1 MKTLTQYAVRSTH
14 NEGGSMYRKVAI
26 LVVFL
31 ITLSLTATRAQDAWV
46 AGDGAIKNPEL
57 RDGIF
62 NKDIIY
68 IATKSVLY
76 RTRDIKDRW
85 EPLFLLPSGG
95 SNEIRCLAGNGRV
108 LFVGTR
114 RGLFRSDDNG
124 KTWKN
129 VFRTILPD
137 KNNITYIELSKHSR
151 SSLVISTEKGVF
163 FSGDLGAKWQDIS
176 GALDN
181 AAVKCLALNKELMYA
196 GAESGLYVRKI
207 ASGDWEKVFVRSA
220 PEKRE
225 TEEGEEGYGDDTE
238 KDTSIKSI
246 STDGARVYVG
256 YSSGIIYSDD
266 KGKSWNNLERTGLRG
281 EVNHILIMPKN
292 KKIYCATAK
301 GVFEFDEDKR
311 HWLELY
317 KGMSKSANVN
327 RLMAG
332 SEGGSDIFAATDKG
346 LYSFHAGDYMADKYP
361 DVEKSLHTLKIVLDG
376 EPTYKELQQAA
387 LKYAEVGPDKIKR
400 WRAEARAR
408 GLLPRVSVSVDKKRS
423 DNYEIYTSATKDYM
437 FTGPDDTSDGWSVGL
452 SWEVGDLIWS
462 DDQTNIDVR
471 SRLTTQLRNDILD
484 DLRRA
489 YYERKRLQFELM
501 TNPPRDGNLRFE
513 KELRLQEL
521 THAIDDLT
529 GNYLSEHIRPGTTYK
544 KSS

>member
-1 MKTLTQYAVRSTH
+1 MKQRLSLIT
-14 NEGGSMYRKVAI
+14 I
-26 LVVFL
+26 I
-31 ITLSLTATRAQDAWV
+31 ITLSLLNMGGTMAQDAWV
-46 AGDGAIKNPEL
+46 AGDGTIKNSEL

-62 NKDIIY
+62 NRDVIY
-68 IATKSVLY
+68 IATKSALY

-85 EPLFLLPSGG
+85 EPVFLLPSGG
-95 SNEIRCLAGNGRV
+95 SNEIKCVAGNGRV

-124 KTWKN
+124 GTWKN

-137 KNNITYIELSKHSR
+137 KNNITFIELSKHSR
-151 SSLVISTEKGVF
+151 SSVVISTEKGIF
-163 FSGDLGAKWQDIS
+163 FSGDLGAKWQDI
-176 GALDN
+176 GGTLNN
-181 AAVKCLALNKELMYA
+181 APVKCLALNKEVMYA
-196 GAESGLYVRKI
+196 GAESGLYVRRI
-207 ASGDWEKVFVRSA
+207 GSGDWEKVFVRSA
-220 PEKRE
+220 PEKSE
-225 TEEGEEGYGDDTE
+225 AAEEQEEYGDDPE
-238 KDTSIKSI
+238 KDASIRSI

-266 KGKSWNNLERTGLRG
+266 QGKSWNDLERAGLRG
-281 EVNHILIMPKN
+281 EVNHILILPKN

-301 GVFEFDEDKR
+301 GVFEFDGDKR

-332 SEGGSDIFAATDKG
+332 SEGGGDIFAATDKG
-346 LYSFHAGDYMADKYP
+346 LYGFHAGDYMADKYP
-361 DVEKSLHTLKIVLDG
+361 DVEKSLHTLKIVFDG

-400 WRAEARAR
+400 WRSEARAR
-408 GLLPRVSVSVDKKRS
+408 ALLPKVSVGMDKNRS

-437 FTGPDDTSDGWSVGL
+437 FTGPDDTSDGWSIGL

-501 TNPPRDGNLRFE
+501 TNPPRDENLRFE
-513 KELRLQEL
+513 RGLRLQEL

-529 GNYLSEHIRPGTTYK
+529 GNYLSENIRQGATDK